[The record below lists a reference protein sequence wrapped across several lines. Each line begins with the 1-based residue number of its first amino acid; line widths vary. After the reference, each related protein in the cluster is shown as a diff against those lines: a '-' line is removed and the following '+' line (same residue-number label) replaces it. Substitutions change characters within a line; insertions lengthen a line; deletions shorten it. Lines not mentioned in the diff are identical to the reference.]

1 MNSNVASLIKP
12 RLVRSL
18 IVGVGLLMLS
28 VIWGGNAYLRHTLA
42 QNFEGRLE
50 EQLNT
55 ETLFLDDHIER
66 SLDSVTNKLEAAVV
80 QSQALTSLKFDSAT
94 LSKLIESDL
103 VIRSI
108 SLINDRSEVIAS
120 SNPLNVGQIVPKN
133 LIGQSSSQVPA
144 TEAQLNIGPIFNA
157 RDIVDATRN
166 NPSSMQRALLAS
178 LSFEHQG
185 SSFEWIA
192 TINVSYF
199 ENFWKRIGHSESIE
213 ILLLNSQGKLILN
226 FQPKA
231 PNQQILM
238 ERLLQETERN
248 PIGMFYF
255 GADDRFLVSYRF
267 TGKRPK
273 IFAQIADHRALSEPA
288 RMQQIQLSRLALVLS
303 IILFVIIAIIY
314 RGYLRYEQAAI
325 YAQNLFTAVTS
336 HVMMSQSTTDGRIID
351 VNAPFLKVTGY
362 QRKDLIGQNHRILNS
377 GAQKKDFYANLWQTI
392 KHGNIWSGTFR
403 NRTFHDKLIW
413 VNSTII
419 PFKDQWGKVY
429 RYVALYSDM
438 TDAIE
443 TSKKFEQERLL
454 RESLESL
461 NHTLQTT
468 ANTDALTGALNRRG
482 LDAFIESASKE
493 VAIAETPVSVLMLD
507 IDHFKKIND
516 TWGHAAGDE
525 VLRSVTERWTRQ
537 IRASDV
543 LVRLGGEEFAV
554 ILVRSDA
561 QQALQVANKILDI
574 TRSTP
579 IRYKIEGI
587 PVDLSVT
594 ISIGLASERTLRD
607 IDIQVLMNNADRALY
622 RAKSSGRNRVEVAP
636 REMAPHNRT
645 GG

>member
-1 MNSNVASLIKP
+1 MKSYVASLIKP

-28 VIWGGNAYLRHTLA
+28 VIWGGNAYLYHTLA
-42 QNFEGRLE
+42 QNFEERLE
-50 EQLNT
+50 DQLNT

-80 QSQALTSLKFDSAT
+80 QSQTITSLKFDSAT
-94 LSKLIESDL
+94 LRKLIESDL
-103 VIRSI
+103 IIRSI
-108 SLINDRSEVIAS
+108 SLINDRREVIAS
-120 SNPLNVGQIVPKN
+120 SNPLNVGQIVPQN
-133 LIGQSSSQVPA
+133 LIGQSRLQVHG

-157 RDIVDATRN
+157 RDIAEATRN
-166 NPSSMQRALLAS
+166 NPSPIQRAILAS

-185 SSFEWIA
+185 LNFEWIA

-226 FQPKA
+226 FHPKA

-238 ERLLQETERN
+238 ERLLREAERD

-273 IFAQIADHRALSEPA
+273 IFAQIADHRALNEPV
-288 RMQQIQLSRLALVLS
+288 RMQQIQLSRLAIVLT
-303 IILFVIIAIIY
+303 IILFAIIAIIY

-362 QRKDLIGQNHRILNS
+362 QRKDIIGKNHRILNS
-377 GAQKKDFYANLWQTI
+377 GAQTKDFYTNLWQTI
-392 KHGNIWSGTFR
+392 SHGNIWSGTFK
-403 NRTFHDKLIW
+403 NRTFNDKLIW

-429 RYVALYSDM
+429 RYVALYSDI

-443 TSKKFEQERLL
+443 TSIKFEQERKL

-468 ANTDALTGALNRRG
+468 ANTDALTGTLNRRG
-482 LDAFIESASKE
+482 LDAFIESARKE
-493 VAIAETPVSVLMLD
+493 DALAQTPVSVLVLD
-507 IDHFKKIND
+507 VDHFKNIND

-525 VLRSVTERWTRQ
+525 VLRSLTDRWTNQ

-554 ILVRSDA
+554 VLLRSDA
-561 QQALQVANKILDI
+561 QQARQVANKILDI
-574 TRSTP
+574 TRSAP
-579 IRYKIEGI
+579 IRYEIEGV

-594 ISIGLASERTLRD
+594 ISIGLAGERTLRD
-607 IDIQVLMNNADRALY
+607 TDIQVLINNADRALY
-622 RAKSSGRNRVEVAP
+622 RAKSSGRNRVEVDPWQSLDQKRKA
-636 REMAPHNRT
+636 
-645 GG
+645 

>member
-1 MNSNVASLIKP
+1 MKSYVASLIKP

-18 IVGVGLLMLS
+18 IVGAGLLMLS

-42 QNFEGRLE
+42 QNFEERLE
-50 EQLNT
+50 NQLNT
-55 ETLFLDDHIER
+55 ETLFLDDYIER

-80 QSQALTSLKFDSAT
+80 QSQTRTSLKFDSAT

-103 VIRSI
+103 IIRSI
-108 SLINDRSEVIAS
+108 SLINNRREIIAS
-120 SNPLNVGQIVPKN
+120 SNPLNVGKIVPQN
-133 LIGQSSSQVPA
+133 LIVQSRSQVHGI
-144 TEAQLNIGPIFNA
+144 EAQLNIGPIFNA
-157 RDIVDATRN
+157 RDIADATRN
-166 NPSSMQRALLAS
+166 NPFPMQRATLAS

-185 SSFEWIA
+185 HNFEWIA

-213 ILLLNSQGKLILN
+213 ILLLNNEGKVILN

-238 ERLLQETERN
+238 ERLLQEAERN

-273 IFAQIADHRALSEPA
+273 IFAQIADHRALSEPV
-288 RMQQIQLSRLALVLS
+288 RTQQIQLSRLAFVLS
-303 IILFVIIAIIY
+303 SILFVIIAIIY

-351 VNAPFLKVTGY
+351 VNDPFLKVTGY
-362 QRKDLIGQNHRILNS
+362 QRKDIIGQNHRILNS
-377 GAQKKDFYANLWQTI
+377 GVQTQDFYANLWQTI
-392 KHGNIWSGTFR
+392 SHGNIWSGTFQ
-403 NRTFHDKLIW
+403 NRTFNDKLIW

-443 TSKKFEQERLL
+443 ISKKFEQECKL

-482 LDAFIESASKE
+482 LDAFIDSARRE
-493 VAIAETPVSVLMLD
+493 DALAETPVSVLVLD
-507 IDHFKKIND
+507 VDHFKNIND
-516 TWGHAAGDE
+516 TCGHAVGDE
-525 VLRSVTERWTRQ
+525 VLRSLIERWINQ

-543 LVRLGGEEFAV
+543 VVRLGGEEFAV

-579 IRYKIEGI
+579 IRYKIEGV
-587 PVDLSVT
+587 PADLSVT
-594 ISIGLASERTLRD
+594 ISIGLASERTLGGT
-607 IDIQVLMNNADRALY
+607 DIQGLINNADRALY

-636 REMAPHNRT
+636 
-645 GG
+645 